1 MMTSRADVMQTGV
14 VIGQAAE
21 KGYVCVCV
29 HMLGQGESMRCP
41 LGVFCS
47 QSEFWMD
54 TRDCVFTGRGKGLR
68 KRSRRRRLMS
78 SRKRRGKNQRKEKH
92 RHVK

>member
-29 HMLGQGESMRCP
+29 HMLGQGESMWCP

-47 QSEFWMD
+47 QSEVLDGHSRLRFHWKRERIEEEKQREEAD
-54 TRDCVFTGRGKGLR
+54 EQEEEKRKEAKEGKG
-68 KRSRRRRLMS
+68 
-78 SRKRRGKNQRKEKH
+78 
-92 RHVK
+92 